1 MRPPTEREATG
12 AGFTGP
18 RAWRTAAAPT
28 ELTRR
33 RSIGRRRVVNHG
45 GGVCAHS
52 ILAGQKKQEQSPPSG
67 GWNRP
72 ASFITTHDTAAAA
85 AATHRG
91 GACTMTRPRAMLA
104 GDDPS
109 ADPLLSCLAAIR
121 APPRELETAPRTA
134 DGSRLLC
141 KRFCRADGGSCE
153 RPDCPDAHVP
163 IAQRQ
168 TCWTFDRYGV
178 CAREEAR
185 RADPKAPRCWFPHL
199 VPPPAAHHIA
209 LQVEVGMSDRVVSRC
224 RELLGPDAVVGAA
237 RADLSRN
244 GDALVLVTA
253 GGRGVASAARILAA
267 DSHLAAR
274 IKRAYATGDE
284 RNRYIEGERNERGG
298 HSAEGGGVLFADAS
312 VVGDDADALDD
323 ALREKL
329 ASLVDA
335 ALGGENKNEKDSSSF
350 GRGDSSSGPARVRVR
365 CFPPRLR
372 DVVVEALRTRDE
384 DAGEATGGGAT
395 RGPRNWE
402 TRSRVD
408 DATHALDVVA
418 VRGRATVCAW
428 SLIDDGPDSLRAS
441 LMDAG
446 EVARKAMTDAG
457 AVCRAFHKIE
467 EATARAGTSIE
478 PTWRCVDV
486 GAAPGGWTQ
495 WLSARLDVARGGVV
509 FAVDPAELG
518 DFVVDGLPLPPNV
531 THLKM
536 RGEDA
541 VKTVLDGYPGDP
553 CPVDFLACDANV
565 SPTEAT
571 GIVSSFVPALRRGA
585 TLVLTFKDAAKGYAE
600 WRRQMESATETL
612 TAAGFETPR
621 IFHLFSNRS
630 REKTVVA
637 KFAGRESGRERARGT
652 AGCPAREAPRAEAS
666 LRMASRNADGARL
679 LLARSLAVFATM
691 PGEFAEAHIKARGFA
706 PPPNGSV
713 RLMRG
718 RLLKILSDEVIAES
732 SWHAS

>member
-1 MRPPTEREATG
+1 
-12 AGFTGP
+12 
-18 RAWRTAAAPT
+18 
-28 ELTRR
+28 
-33 RSIGRRRVVNHG
+33 
-45 GGVCAHS
+45 
-52 ILAGQKKQEQSPPSG
+52 
-67 GWNRP
+67 
-72 ASFITTHDTAAAA
+72 
-85 AATHRG
+85 
-91 GACTMTRPRAMLA
+91 MLA

-185 RADPKAPRCWFPHL
+185 RADPKAPRCWFPHP

-253 GGRGVASAARILAA
+253 GGRGVANAARILAA

-274 IKRAYATGDE
+274 IKRAYVTGDE
-284 RNRYIEGERNERGG
+284 RNPSEPGERNERGG
-298 HSAEGGGVLFADAS
+298 HSAEGGGGVLFADAS

-323 ALREKL
+323 ALRSKL

-335 ALGGENKNEKDSSSF
+335 ALGSAEKEK
-350 GRGDSSSGPARVRVR
+350 DSSSGPARVRVR

-372 DVVVEALRTRDE
+372 DVVIEALRTRD
-384 DAGEATGGGAT
+384 DAPGEAAG
-395 RGPRNWE
+395 NWE
-402 TRSRVD
+402 TCARVD

-418 VRGRATVCAW
+418 ARGRAHVAAW
-428 SLIDDGPDSLRAS
+428 SLINDDGPDSLRAS

-446 EVARKAMTDAG
+446 EAARKAMTDAG

-467 EATARAGTSIE
+467 EATHRAGVVVD

-495 WLSARLDVARGGVV
+495 WLSARLDVDRGGVV

-518 DFVVDGLPLPPNV
+518 VFVGKEDGCLPPNV

-541 VKTVLDGYPGDP
+541 VEAVLDAYRPDP
-553 CPVDFLACDANV
+553 CPVDFIACDANV

-571 GIVSSFVPALRRGA
+571 GIVSSFVPALKRGA
-585 TLVLTFKDAAKGYAE
+585 TLVLTFKDATKGYAE

-630 REKTVVA
+630 REKTLVA
-637 KFAGRESGRERARGT
+637 TFGGGRDGRDDDARGAT
-652 AGCPAREAPRAEAS
+652 GGKEVREEDAEAS
-666 LRMASRNADGARL
+666 SRKASRDADGARL

>member
-1 MRPPTEREATG
+1 
-12 AGFTGP
+12 
-18 RAWRTAAAPT
+18 
-28 ELTRR
+28 
-33 RSIGRRRVVNHG
+33 
-45 GGVCAHS
+45 
-52 ILAGQKKQEQSPPSG
+52 
-67 GWNRP
+67 
-72 ASFITTHDTAAAA
+72 
-85 AATHRG
+85 
-91 GACTMTRPRAMLA
+91 MTKPRAMLA

-141 KRFCRADGGSCE
+141 KRFCRGDGGSCA

-168 TCWTFDRYGV
+168 TCWMFDRYGV

-185 RADPKAPRCWFPHL
+185 RADPKAPRCWFPHP

-224 RELLGPDAVVGAA
+224 RELLGADAVVGAA

-244 GDALVLVTA
+244 GDVLVLVTA
-253 GGRGVASAARILAA
+253 GHRGVANAARILA
-267 DSHLAAR
+267 DDHHLAAR
-274 IKRAYATGDE
+274 IKRAYATGTSDDDADQNGD
-284 RNRYIEGERNERGG
+284 RRNERGRD
-298 HSAEGGGVLFADAS
+298 EGVLFADAS
-312 VVGDDADALDD
+312 IVGDDADALDA

-335 ALGGENKNEKDSSSF
+335 ALGGEKDPSFGGEKDPS
-350 GRGDSSSGPARVRVR
+350 RVARIRVR

-372 DVVVEALRTRDE
+372 DVVLEALRPSPQAASD
-384 DAGEATGGGAT
+384 DDD
-395 RGPRNWE
+395 RGWE
-402 TRSRVD
+402 TCARVD

-418 VRGRATVCAW
+418 VRGRAHVTAW
-428 SLIDDGPDSLRAS
+428 SLDRTRPNSLRAW

-446 EVARKAMTDAG
+446 EAARKRRTDAG
-457 AVCRAFHKIE
+457 AMCRAFHKIE
-467 EATARAGTSIE
+467 EATCRAGVAIE
-478 PTWRCVDV
+478 RTWRCVDV

-495 WLSARLDVARGGVV
+495 WLCARLDVASGGAV

-518 DFVVDGLPLPPNV
+518 EFEHGRLPPNV

-541 VKTVLDGYPGDP
+541 VGTVSRDGKL
-553 CPVDFLACDANV
+553 VDLLACDANV
-565 SPTEAT
+565 SPTTAC
-571 GIVSSFVPALRRGA
+571 GIVSAFVPALRRGA
-585 TLVLTFKDAAKGYAE
+585 TLVLTFKGATKGYAE

-612 TAAGFETPR
+612 TAAGFATPR
-621 IFHLFSNRS
+621 IFHLFSNCS
-630 REKTVVA
+630 REKTLVA
-637 KFAGRESGRERARGT
+637 KFIGGGDEERTRAGD
-652 AGCPAREAPRAEAS
+652 PAREDAAEAS
-666 LRMASRNADGARL
+666 SGKGPSSDADGKDADRARL

>member
-45 GGVCAHS
+45 GFAPTDLG
-52 ILAGQKKQEQSPPSG
+52 GPKKQEQTGVRPRLVMEPTKPHQRTTPP
-67 GWNRP
+67 P
-72 ASFITTHDTAAAA
+72 P
-85 AATHRG
+85 AATHPG
-91 GACTMTRPRAMLA
+91 GACTMTKPRAMLA

-141 KRFCRADGGSCE
+141 KRFCRADGGSCA

-185 RADPKAPRCWFPHL
+185 RADPKAPRCWFPHP
-199 VPPPAAHHIA
+199 VPPPADHHIA

-224 RELLGPDAVVGAA
+224 RELLGADAVVGAA

-244 GDALVLVTA
+244 GDVLVLVTA
-253 GGRGVASAARILAA
+253 GHRGVANAARILA
-267 DSHLAAR
+267 DDEHLAAR
-274 IKRAYATGDE
+274 IKRAYATGANHAAD
-284 RNRYIEGERNERGG
+284 RKGDERNERGG
-298 HSAEGGGVLFADAS
+298 DEGVLFADAS
-312 VVGDDADALDD
+312 VVGDDADALD
-323 ALREKL
+323 ATLREKL

-335 ALGGENKNEKDSSSF
+335 ALGGEKDSSF
-350 GRGDSSSGPARVRVR
+350 AARIRVR

-372 DVVVEALRTRDE
+372 DVVLEAL
-384 DAGEATGGGAT
+384 EARPVLGGSHG
-395 RGPRNWE
+395 WE
-402 TRSRVD
+402 TCARVD

-418 VRGRATVCAW
+418 VRGRAHVTVW
-428 SLIDDGPDSLRAS
+428 SLDRTGPDSLRAW

-446 EVARKAMTDAG
+446 EAARKRRTDAG
-457 AVCRAFHKIE
+457 AMCRAFHKIE
-467 EATARAGTSIE
+467 EATARAGVAIE
-478 PTWRCVDV
+478 RTWRCVDV

-495 WLSARLDVARGGVV
+495 WLCARLDAACGGEV

-518 DFVVDGLPLPPNV
+518 DFKNGRLPPNV

-541 VKTVLDGYPGDP
+541 VETVRRAGD
-553 CPVDFLACDANV
+553 VDLLVCDANV
-565 SPTEAT
+565 SPETAT
-571 GIVSSFVPALRRGA
+571 GIVSAFVPALRRGA
-585 TLVLTFKDAAKGYAE
+585 TLVLTFKDATKGYAE
-600 WRRQMESATETL
+600 WRRQMESATDTL
-612 TAAGFETPR
+612 TAIGFESPR
-621 IFHLFSNRS
+621 IFHLFSNCS
-630 REKTVVA
+630 REKTLVA
-637 KFAGRESGRERARGT
+637 KFMGGRDEERTGAGV
-652 AGCPAREAPRAEAS
+652 PVRAEAS
-666 LRMASRNADGARL
+666 SRKASRDADRSRL

-691 PGEFAEAHIKARGFA
+691 PGEFAEAHIKARGFV